1 MKGLLLLLLFSLTAA
16 AAAQTGEVAAHSAAV
31 KELKLLESCP
41 DISKIG
47 GSPYHAK
54 SVWRAP
60 SQVELLSLI
69 PAKAKPISYT
79 AVIQFTILFEQSS
92 FFKTE
97 EEAEHTTALVSK
109 IRFPRRNT
117 YVITLNQN

>member
-1 MKGLLLLLLFSLTAA
+1 VKGLLLLLLFSLTAA
-16 AAAQTGEVAAHSAAV
+16 VAAQTGEVAARSAAA
-31 KELKLLESCP
+31 KELKRLESCP

-60 SQVELLSLI
+60 SQVKLLSLI

-79 AVIQFTILFEQSS
+79 AGDSIHHFV
-92 FFKTE
+92 
-97 EEAEHTTALVSK
+97 
-109 IRFPRRNT
+109 
-117 YVITLNQN
+117 